1 MTWRTHVAIGTNA
14 IWLAGFLGKVDES
27 ILVLLPTAVL
37 ASILPDID
45 AVSAKIHYVG
55 GGVFGIFKNSFHGK
69 YFHHRG
75 LMHSI
80 LATVILFVILLIL
93 FKNSHPMLPFV
104 FALAYFSHTVIDGF
118 NTKVGYLYPFVYKR
132 FSLLPQPLL
141 FRVGSAADTIL
152 MFLGLSGILI
162 FFALFKDYLIP
173 TGATPFGY

>member
-80 LATVILFVILLIL
+80 LATVILFVILLIETTL
-93 FKNSHPMLPFV
+93 QLRRNKKAKAYS
-104 FALAYFSHTVIDGF
+104 ALTLSSAY
-118 NTKVGYLYPFVYKR
+118 
-132 FSLLPQPLL
+132 
-141 FRVGSAADTIL
+141 
-152 MFLGLSGILI
+152 
-162 FFALFKDYLIP
+162 
-173 TGATPFGY
+173 